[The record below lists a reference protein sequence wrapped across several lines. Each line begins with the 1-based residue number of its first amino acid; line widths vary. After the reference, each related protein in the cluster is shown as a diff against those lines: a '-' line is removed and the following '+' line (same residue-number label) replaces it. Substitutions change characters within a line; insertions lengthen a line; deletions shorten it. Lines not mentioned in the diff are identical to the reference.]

1 MTRILLALLL
11 LLGPMGVLGRAA
23 ELKVAT
29 WNMEWLTSN
38 PEDLPEGTFPKPAAG
53 IEALRRY
60 ALLLDAD
67 VIAIE
72 EVDGPAIAAQV
83 FPPDRYQVFMT
94 QDRARQRVGI
104 VVRRGIPARQNQ
116 DLAALDLYPEAR
128 HPLRSGADVTL
139 DLPSGPLRLLAVH
152 LKTGCH
158 YDALT
163 SRRPA
168 CHTLSEQVPPLQGWI
183 AQRRADG
190 TPFVVLGD
198 FNREMNGRDDL
209 LAALRASAPLA
220 LATEGQASP
229 CWGGT
234 SFIDH
239 ILAGGAA
246 KGWMEPGTL
255 RVLVYR
261 ERDEASR
268 TLLSDHCPVSVR
280 FRLPDD
286 EAIVRASPTRETP

>member
-1 MTRILLALLL
+1 MTRILLVLLL
-11 LLGPMGVLGRAA
+11 LLGPARAA

-29 WNMEWLTSN
+29 WNLEWLTSN
-38 PEDLPEGTFPKPAAG
+38 PADLPEDVHPKPAAG
-53 IEALRRY
+53 VDALRRY

-67 VIAIE
+67 VVAIQ
-72 EVDGPAIAAQV
+72 EVDGPEIAARV
-83 FPPDRYQVFMT
+83 FPPDRYQIFMT
-94 QDRARQRVGI
+94 RDRRVTQRVGFA
-104 VVRRGIPARQNQ
+104 VRRGIAARQNP
-116 DLAALDLYPEAR
+116 DLVALDIQPEAP

-152 LKTGCH
+152 LKTGCQ
-158 YDALT
+158 YDSLG
-163 SRRPA
+163 SRRVS
-168 CHTLSEQVPPLQGWI
+168 CRTLRDQVPALQGWI
-183 AQRRADG
+183 AQRRAEG
-190 TPFVVLGD
+190 APFIVLGD
-198 FNREMNGRDDL
+198 FNREMDGNDAL
-209 LAALRASAPLA
+209 LAALREAAPLA
-220 LATEGQASP
+220 RATEGQASP
-229 CWGGT
+229 CWGGA

-246 KGWMEPGTL
+246 RGWMEPGSL

-286 EAIVRASPTRETP
+286 AAIVRASPTREAPP